1 MFNISFPDTPLYP
14 SSRSSLCTF
23 FYVHVTHINKLKT
36 NNPCKSW
43 VKYQKSCHNPSPF
56 PREREG
62 SLTAKSPNLSAKI
75 RLNRT
80 HSFLKITGKSFQIY
94 LLSFS
99 KISSKLSRIHSVRPH
114 SPRIM
119 RNSHHLFTLCFR
131 YLPQQRTLR
140 NSSELCKF
148 RAVCPHSL

>member
-1 MFNISFPDTPLYP
+1 MMYL
-14 SSRSSLCTF
+14 
-23 FYVHVTHINKLKT
+23 FYVCHYINKFKKKKK

-62 SLTAKSPNLSAKI
+62 SLTAKSPNLLAKI

-80 HSFLKITGKSFQIY
+80 HSFLKITSKSFQIY
-94 LLSFS
+94 PLSFS
-99 KISSKLSRIHSVRPH
+99 KKFQRIKQ
-114 SPRIM
+114 
-119 RNSHHLFTLCFR
+119 NSLNLPTYFVNNAKFASIIDPFTLCFR

-140 NSSELCKF
+140 NSSELHKF
-148 RAVCPHSL
+148 CAVRPHTPRIT